1 LILKKAKTMNKMT
14 FLNPEFFWLFLLIPV
29 VIAWQIWKRKE
40 QTATLKI
47 SSLKGFKKTKSV
59 LTKLKPMLFVFRL
72 LALSSLII
80 AMARPRTVD
89 VSSKTKTTKGIDI
102 VMSVDVSGSM
112 LAKDF
117 KPNRMEALKEV
128 AENFVKG
135 RPNDRIGLVVYA
147 SEAYTKSPVTSDKA
161 VVMDAIRSIKYDNVL
176 QDGTGIGMGL
186 TTAINRLKDSKAK
199 SKIVILMT
207 DGVNNAGFIEPQT
220 ASDIAQQ
227 YGIKVYTIGI
237 GSNGMADF
245 PYAIAPNGQFLFR
258 MMKVEIDEALLRSI
272 AKNTGGKY
280 FRAYSNQKLE
290 SIYNEINKLETT
302 EIQELKF
309 YDYEE
314 KYRPF
319 ALFAGLLLLLELGLR
334 NTLFRSFI

>member
-1 LILKKAKTMNKMT
+1 MNKVT
-14 FLNPEFFWLFLLIPV
+14 FLNPEFFWLFLLIPI
-29 VIAWQIWKRKE
+29 VIGWQIWKRNE

-47 SSLKGFKKTKSV
+47 SSLQGFKASKSV
-59 LTKLKPMLFVFRL
+59 LAKLKPMLFVFRL

-112 LAKDF
+112 LAKDL
-117 KPNRMEALKEV
+117 KPNRMEALKDV
-128 AENFVKG
+128 AENFVKA

-161 VVMDAIRSIKYDNVL
+161 VVLDAIRSIKYDNVL

-258 MMKVEIDEALLRSI
+258 MMKVEIDESLLRSI

-280 FRAYSNQKLE
+280 FRANSNQKLE

-309 YDYEE
+309 YDYDE
-314 KYRPF
+314 KFRPL
-319 ALFAGLLLLLELGLR
+319 ALFAGLLLLIEIGLR

>member
-1 LILKKAKTMNKMT
+1 MKNVT

-29 VIAWQIWKRKE
+29 AIAWLFWRRNK
-40 QTATLKI
+40 QTPTLKV
-47 SSLKGFKKTKSV
+47 SSLKGFQSTNSILAKLHPFLHV
-59 LTKLKPMLFVFRL
+59 LRL

-89 VSSKTKTTKGIDI
+89 ISNKTKTTKGIDI
-102 VMSVDVSGSM
+102 VMAVDVSGSM
-112 LAKDF
+112 LAKDL
-117 KPNRMEALKEV
+117 KPNRMEALKRV
-128 AENFVKG
+128 AADFVQE

-147 SEAYTKSPVTSDKA
+147 AEAYTKSPVTSDKA
-161 VVMDAIRSIKYDNVL
+161 VILDAISSIKYDNVL

-199 SKIVILMT
+199 SKVIILLT
-207 DGVNNAGFIEPQT
+207 DGVNNAGFIEPET

-237 GSNGMADF
+237 GTNGMAEF

-258 MMKVEIDEALLRSI
+258 MMQVEIDVKLLQSI
-272 AKNTGGKY
+272 AQKTGGKY
-280 FRAYSNQKLE
+280 FRATGNEKLAQ
-290 SIYNEINKLETT
+290 IYNEINKLETT
-302 EIQELKF
+302 EIEELKF
-309 YDYEE
+309 YDYDE

-319 ALFAGLLLLLELGLR
+319 VWIAGILLLVEISLR
-334 NTLFRSFI
+334 NTIFRSFI

>member
-1 LILKKAKTMNKMT
+1 MNKVT
-14 FLNPEFFWLFLLIPV
+14 FLNPEFFWLFLLIPI
-29 VIAWQIWKRKE
+29 VIGWQIWKRNE

-47 SSLKGFKKTKSV
+47 SSLKGFKTSKSI
-59 LTKLKPMLFVFRL
+59 LAKLKPMLFVFRL

-80 AMARPRTVD
+80 AVARPRTVD

-112 LAKDF
+112 LAKDL
-117 KPNRMEALKEV
+117 KPNRMEALKDV
-128 AENFVKG
+128 AENFVKA

-161 VVMDAIRSIKYDNVL
+161 VVLDAIRSIKYDNVL

-258 MMKVEIDEALLRSI
+258 MMKVEIDESLLRSI

-280 FRAYSNQKLE
+280 FRANSNQKLE
-290 SIYNEINKLETT
+290 AIYNEINKLETT

-309 YDYEE
+309 YDYDE
-314 KYRPF
+314 KFRPF
-319 ALFAGLLLLLELGLR
+319 ALFVGLLLLVEIGLR

>member
-1 LILKKAKTMNKMT
+1 MNKVT
-14 FLNPEFFWLFLLIPV
+14 FLNPEFFWLFLLIPI
-29 VIAWQIWKRKE
+29 VIGWQIWKRNE
-40 QTATLKI
+40 QIATLKI
-47 SSLKGFKKTKSV
+47 SSLKGFKTSKSI
-59 LTKLKPMLFVFRL
+59 LAKLKPMLFVFRL

-112 LAKDF
+112 LAKDL
-117 KPNRMEALKEV
+117 KPNRMEALKDV
-128 AENFVKG
+128 AENFVKA

-161 VVMDAIRSIKYDNVL
+161 VVLDAIRSIKYDNVL

-258 MMKVEIDEALLRSI
+258 MMKVEIDESLLRSI

-280 FRAYSNQKLE
+280 FRANSNQKLE
-290 SIYNEINKLETT
+290 AIYNEINKLETT

-309 YDYEE
+309 YDYDE
-314 KYRPF
+314 KFRPF
-319 ALFAGLLLLLELGLR
+319 ALFAGLLLLVEIGLR

>member
-1 LILKKAKTMNKMT
+1 MNKVT
-14 FLNPEFFWLFLLIPV
+14 FLNPEFFWLFLLIPI
-29 VIAWQIWKRKE
+29 VIGWQIWKRNE

-47 SSLKGFKKTKSV
+47 SSLKGFKTSKSI
-59 LTKLKPMLFVFRL
+59 LAKLKPMLFVFRL

-112 LAKDF
+112 LAKDL
-117 KPNRMEALKEV
+117 KPNRMEALKDV
-128 AENFVKG
+128 AENFVKA

-161 VVMDAIRSIKYDNVL
+161 VVLDAIRSIKYDNVL

-258 MMKVEIDEALLRSI
+258 MMKVEIDESLLRSI

-280 FRAYSNQKLE
+280 FRANSNQKLE
-290 SIYNEINKLETT
+290 AIYNEINKLETT

-309 YDYEE
+309 YDYDE
-314 KYRPF
+314 KFRPF
-319 ALFAGLLLLLELGLR
+319 ALFAGLLLLVELGLR
-334 NTLFRSFI
+334 NTVFRSFI